1 MGDGERD
8 DREREREREREQSVS
23 TTSKANIV
31 YRVYN
36 IAAGIAAHGE
46 KLRGQA
52 NITSA
57 DCKKLQRDEVNE
69 EKETEQ
75 KPKERL

>member
-1 MGDGERD
+1 MGDWKRD
-8 DREREREREREQSVS
+8 ERERERERERKEQSVS
-23 TTSKANIV
+23 TTSKASIV

-36 IAAGIAAHGE
+36 TAVDIVVHGE
-46 KLRGQA
+46 KRRGQA

-57 DCKKLQRDEVNE
+57 DCKKLQREEVNV

-75 KPKERL
+75 IP

>member
-8 DREREREREREQSVS
+8 EREREKEQSVS
-23 TTSKANIV
+23 TTSKASIV

-36 IAAGIAAHGE
+36 KAVGIVVHGE
-46 KLRGQA
+46 KIRGQT

-57 DCKKLQRDEVNE
+57 DCKKLQRDEVNV

-75 KPKERL
+75 IP